1 MKKLILLILIFF
13 SLNACYRLPQREEIE
28 YRNTLENAIVD
39 TFPKKVIVVIHPF
52 SNLSKADTNRAY
64 LETAIPDN
72 IEAMLES
79 LRSTLAYIPF
89 DGMPFYVS
97 SELSNLFQ
105 KVDLEDGEEG
115 NFDEFGSNTND
126 DDEDDEDDDD
136 EDDEDDED
144 DSIFDD
150 ADDDDEEND
159 AVDRFEDSY
168 FTYLTN
174 YLLVVPTQETQYKP
188 ETTTN
193 TNYFDF
199 TTNEDF
205 INGII
210 ETSITSNEILRT
222 TTNAIKTN
230 LVIVNKNLLTP
241 TNMLLMLYEEF
252 PTLTN
257 YLSFLPIEVRRATES
272 DITAFADYKLK
283 LSNPAR
289 WKAEQNKK
297 AALAKQEQEKIEK
310 EALAKSIE
318 EAKER
323 GEEIPKTP
331 APVVKSI
338 DLVIETKEIEPSIP
352 FEYVYHIGGDFRT
365 RGTGSAIQPVET
377 SVRLQIYPAYS
388 SGDVWWEKNL
398 SISPPLLS
406 DILELEQSLDPK
418 DKGSF
423 KTVFLR
429 TPFEKPDVSPRLQD
443 EFDTFSTNFRDKKP
457 PNPTN
462 TLKKRTR
469 PLNLRINVPENQIP
483 IAMNDW
489 LKYFH
494 SVIINRPYT
503 ALRVTSNPTDSLVYL
518 NGFFIGST
526 PLIYPTAPLGE
537 QRILFLKEGFN
548 REEILTDI
556 IPNQTNSIVYT
567 LQALN
572 NAGTLSVMASIPDA
586 EVYLN
591 AQYKGKTPLVISN
604 LTLYSKYRVEVIDPS
619 SALSSNRNSVY
630 KNITLTDEKTSINI
644 DAQFKTYETSY
655 RTPAQKGLLA
665 ATYISWFT
673 TIGLLGA
680 SFYTQAR
687 SREAEDLIIAMGTIT
702 SGDKDQQEQLSTYQN
717 DRDRFAIASQATL
730 YSAIGA
736 TFLSTGIMSWY
747 LYSKEIYLGLE
758 VDPEKKEWYANFKL
772 KF

>member
-1 MKKLILLILIFF
+1 MNDMKKLILLILISL

-28 YRNTLENAIVD
+28 YRNTLENAIVK
-39 TFPKKVIVVIHPF
+39 TFPKKVVVVIHPF
-52 SNLSKADTNRAY
+52 QNLSKGDTNRAY

-105 KVDLEDGEEG
+105 KVDLEDEDESDTNEGEEE
-115 NFDEFGSNTND
+115 DEE
-126 DDEDDEDDDD
+126 DEDE
-136 EDDEDDED
+136 
-144 DSIFDD
+144 DSIFDEED
-150 ADDDDEEND
+150 EEDDDENID
-159 AVDRFEDSY
+159 NKFEDSY

-174 YLLVVPTQETQYKP
+174 YLLVVPTQETQYRA

-193 TNYFDF
+193 TNYFEF
-199 TTNEDF
+199 ITNTEF
-205 INGII
+205 VTGVQ
-210 ETSITSNEILRT
+210 ETNITSNEILRT

-257 YLSFLPIEVRRATES
+257 YLSFLPIEVRRATS
-272 DITAFADYKLK
+272 ADITAFADYKLK
-283 LSNPAR
+283 LNNPAK
-289 WKAEQNKK
+289 WKADQLKK
-297 AALAKQEQEKIEK
+297 IQLEKQEKEKAEK
-310 EALAKSIE
+310 

-323 GEEIPKTP
+323 SEDEVKTP
-331 APVVKSI
+331 TTTPKNI
-338 DLVIETKEIEPSIP
+338 DFVLEEKKEIEPSTP

-365 RGTGSAIQPVET
+365 RRSESIVT
-377 SVRLQIYPAYS
+377 SVATSIRLQIYPAYS
-388 SGDVWWEKNL
+388 SGDVWWEKNF
-398 SISPPLLS
+398 SSMPPLLS
-406 DILELEQSLDPK
+406 NILKLEKSLDPT
-418 DKGSF
+418 DKESF
-423 KTVFLR
+423 KTMFLR
-429 TPFEKPDVSPRLQD
+429 TPFEKPNISPRLQD
-443 EFDTFSTNFRDKKP
+443 EFDTFSTNFRDNRPPTPEKKL
-457 PNPTN
+457 NR
-462 TLKKRTR
+462 RTR
-469 PLNLRINVPENQIP
+469 PLNLRITVPENEIP
-483 IAMNDW
+483 TAMNDW

-494 SVIINRPYT
+494 SIIINRPYT
-503 ALRVTSNPTDSLVYL
+503 ALRVTSNPSDSLVYL

-556 IPNQTNSIVYT
+556 IPNQTNRIAYT

-572 NAGTLSVMASIPDA
+572 NSGTLSVIASIPDA

-591 AQYKGKTPLVISN
+591 AQYKGKTPLIISN
-604 LTLYSKYRVEVIDPS
+604 LTLYSKYRVEILDPS
-619 SALSSNRNSVY
+619 AALSSNRNSVY
-630 KNITLTDEKTSINI
+630 KSITLTDKKKSMSI
-644 DAQFKTYETSY
+644 DAKFKSYETSY
-655 RTPAQKGLLA
+655 RTPGQKGLLA
-665 ATYISWFT
+665 ATYLSWFT

-687 SREAEDLIIAMGTIT
+687 SKEAEDLINAFGPTTSTSSSNDIA
-702 SGDKDQQEQLSTYQN
+702 QLNKYQA
-717 DRDRFAIASQATL
+717 DRDRFAITSQATL
-730 YSAIGA
+730 YSAIA
-736 TFLSTGIMSWY
+736 AALLSTGIMSWY
-747 LYSKEIYLGLE
+747 LYSKEVYLGME

>member
-1 MKKLILLILIFF
+1 MKKLILLILISL

-28 YRNTLENAIVD
+28 YRNTLENAIVN
-39 TFPKKVIVVIHPF
+39 TFPKKVVVVIHPF
-52 SNLSKADTNRAY
+52 QNLSKGDTNRAY
-64 LETAIPDN
+64 LEDAIPDN

-105 KVDLEDGEEG
+105 NVDIEDDEDDEG
-115 NFDEFGSNTND
+115 NFDEFGVNTNEN
-126 DDEDDEDDDD
+126 DDEDEDEDETNSIFDNTNSIFDDEDDDD
-136 EDDEDDED
+136 GDT
-144 DSIFDD
+144 
-150 ADDDDEEND
+150 ND
-159 AVDRFEDSY
+159 DRFDDSY

-174 YLLVVPTQETQYKP
+174 YLLVVPTQETQYRAK
-188 ETTTN
+188 TTTN
-193 TNYFDF
+193 TNYYKFI
-199 TTNEDF
+199 TNTEF
-205 INGII
+205 VTGVL
-210 ETSITSNEILRT
+210 ETNITSNEILRT
-222 TTNAIKTN
+222 TTNAIRTN
-230 LVIVNKNLLTP
+230 LIIVNKNLLTP
-241 TNMLLMLYEEF
+241 TNMLIMLYEEF

-257 YLSFLPIEVRRATES
+257 YLSFLPIEVRRATPT

-283 LSNPAR
+283 LSDPTQ
-289 WKAEQNKK
+289 WKANQNKK
-297 AALAKQEQEKIEK
+297 TLLEKQEKEKAAKDALEK
-310 EALAKSIE
+310 EEA

-323 GEEIPKTP
+323 GEEIVKTP
-331 APVVKSI
+331 ATDSKGI
-338 DLVIETKEIEPSIP
+338 DFALEEKKEIEPTTP

-365 RGTGSAIQPVET
+365 RRSESIVTAVTT
-377 SVRLQIYPAYS
+377 SIRLQIYPAYS
-388 SGDVWWEKNL
+388 SGDVWWEKNFSSMPPVL
-398 SISPPLLS
+398 SK
-406 DILELEQSLDPK
+406 ILRLEESLDPT
-418 DKGSF
+418 DKESF

-429 TPFEKPDVSPRLQD
+429 TPFEKPDISPRLQD
-443 EFDTFSTNFRDKKP
+443 EFDAFSTNFRDSRP

-462 TLKKRTR
+462 KLRKRTR
-469 PLNLRINVPENQIP
+469 PLNLRISVPENQIP

-494 SVIINRPYT
+494 SIIINRPYT
-503 ALRVTSNPTDSLVYL
+503 ALRVTSNPSGSLVYL

-526 PLIYPTAPLGE
+526 PLVYPTAPLGE
-537 QRILFLKEGFN
+537 QRVLFLKEGFN
-548 REEILTDI
+548 REEILTEI
-556 IPNQTNSIVYT
+556 IPNQTNSIAYT

-572 NAGTLSVMASIPDA
+572 NSGTLSVMASIPDA

-591 AQYKGKTPLVISN
+591 AQYKGKTPLIISN
-604 LTLYSKYRVEVIDPS
+604 LTLYNKYRVEILDPS
-619 SALSSNRNSVY
+619 ATLSSNRNSVY
-630 KNITLTDEKTSINI
+630 KSVTLTDKKKSMSI
-644 DAQFKTYETSY
+644 DAKFKTYETSY

-687 SREAEDLIIAMGTIT
+687 SKEAEDLINAFGTPT
-702 SGDKDQQEQLSTYQN
+702 SEAQQDQLNKYTT
-717 DRDRFAIASQATL
+717 DRDRYALTSQATL

-736 TFLSTGIMSWY
+736 ALLSTGIMSWY
-747 LYSKEIYLGLE
+747 LYSKEVYLGME

>member
-1 MKKLILLILIFF
+1 MNDMKKLVLLILISL
-13 SLNACYRLPQREEIE
+13 SLNACYQLPQREEIE
-28 YRNTLENAIVD
+28 YRNTLENAIVK

-52 SNLSKADTNRAY
+52 NNLSKGDTNRAY

-97 SELSNLFQ
+97 TELSNLFQ

-115 NFDEFGSNTND
+115 NFDEFGVNTND
-126 DDEDDEDDDD
+126 N

-144 DSIFDD
+144 NEDDEDSIFDD
-150 ADDDDEEND
+150 TDDENEEND
-159 AVDRFEDSY
+159 SVDVFEESY

-174 YLLVVPTQETQYKP
+174 YLLIVPTQETQYKA

-205 INGII
+205 VNGII
-210 ETSITSNEILRT
+210 ETNITSNEILRT

-241 TNMLLMLYEEF
+241 TNMILMLSEEF

-257 YLSFLPIEVRRATES
+257 YLSFLPIEVRRASES

-283 LSNPAR
+283 LDNPAK
-289 WKAEQNKK
+289 WKADQKK
-297 AALAKQEQEKIEK
+297 KVLLAKQEQEKNEK
-310 EALAKSIE
+310 EAFAKAVE
-318 EAKER
+318 EAKEK
-323 GEEIPKTP
+323 GEEIPV
-331 APVVKSI
+331 APVAKSV
-338 DLVIETKEIEPSIP
+338 DFAIETKELEPSVP
-352 FEYVYHIGGDFRT
+352 FEYVYHIGGNFRT

-388 SGDVWWEKNL
+388 SGDVWWQKNL
-398 SISPPLLS
+398 SSSPPLLS

-418 DKGSF
+418 DRESF
-423 KTVFLR
+423 KTAFLR
-429 TPFEKPDVSPRLQD
+429 TPFKKPDISPRLQD
-443 EFDTFSTNFRDKKP
+443 EFDTFSTNFRDTKP

-462 TLKKRTR
+462 PLKRRTR
-469 PLNLRINVPENQIP
+469 PLNLRITVPENEIP

-494 SVIINRPYT
+494 SIIINRPYT
-503 ALRVTSNPTDSLVYL
+503 ALRVTSNPSKSLVYL

-556 IPNQTNSIVYT
+556 IPNQTNSINYT

-572 NAGTLSVMASIPDA
+572 NSGTLGITASIPDA
-586 EVYLN
+586 EVYVN
-591 AQYKGKTPLVISN
+591 AQYKGKAPLIVSN
-604 LTLYSKYRVEVIDPS
+604 LTLYSKYRVEILDPTA
-619 SALSSNRNSVY
+619 ALSSNRNSVY
-630 KNITLTDEKTSINI
+630 KNIILTDQKTSINI
-644 DAQFKTYETSY
+644 DAQFKTYETAY
-655 RTPAQKGLLA
+655 RTPAQKGLLT
-665 ATYISWFT
+665 ATYLSWFT

-680 SFYTQAR
+680 SFYTQSR
-687 SREAEDLIIAMGTIT
+687 SKEAEDLIIAMGTPAT
-702 SGDKDQQEQLSTYQN
+702 PDQTEQLNKYRT
-717 DRDRFAIASQATL
+717 DRDTFAIASQATL
-730 YSAIGA
+730 YSAIA
-736 TFLSTGIMSWY
+736 AAFLSTGIMSWY
-747 LYSKEIYLGLE
+747 LYSKEVYLGME